1 MVGGIICALN
11 LLLELQKRLDQSDQ
25 VGLLDVAECLR
36 KNETLSLQK
45 ACEAVE
51 LDARAP
57 AQILGGTR
65 PEDATSTPVWQRET
79 EVVLNADGVLLRLG
93 DGVRGHVEGRGA
105 GRSGSAR
112 LQVLAQCKKR
122 CCLCFCVFCVC
133 GWSVQVVERQLSRAE
148 EMMAGG
154 TGGSAPRAIERVASV
169 I

>member
-25 VGLLDVAECLR
+25 VGLLDVAESLR
-36 KNETLSLQK
+36 KNKTLSLQK

-51 LDARAP
+51 LDTRAP

-93 DGVRGHVEGRGA
+93 DGVRGHVEGRG
-105 GRSGSAR
+105 GGE
-112 LQVLAQCKKR
+112 
-122 CCLCFCVFCVC
+122 
-133 GWSVQVVERQLSRAE
+133 ERQR
-148 EMMAGG
+148 
-154 TGGSAPRAIERVASV
+154 
-169 I
+169 